1 MLRAREMS
9 GAAAETGIFMTV
21 LLQTAKTDPS
31 FIYAL
36 RGVTEAAA
44 RAAYDWIGRGD
55 KIKGDLAGVEAMRRA
70 LNALPVGGTVVIG
83 EGEKDEAPELSKG
96 ETVGDAAAP
105 LQFDIAVD
113 PVEGTSYL
121 AKGMTNAMAVIAMAP
136 RGTLFDPGPAFYM
149 EKFAGPP
156 AVRGKID
163 PAAPVEEKLKIL
175 AGALG
180 KPVSEITVY
189 VLEKPRHRELVG
201 RIHAAGARVAL
212 YPAGDVAG
220 ALMAAIP
227 DSGVDALMGTGGT
240 PEGVISACAIRLLG
254 GEFMARLDPQLPT
267 EIVTVREAGL
277 DTTHWLGV
285 DELVRSDEAFFCA
298 TGITTGLL
306 FEGVERS
313 RTHEKTQTLM
323 ISGPSGERQILTTW
337 HPRGPSA

>member
-1 MLRAREMS
+1 MPQKSSPVEGKS
-9 GAAAETGIFMTV
+9 
-21 LLQTAKTDPS
+21 DPS
-31 FIYAL
+31 FVYAL

-55 KIKGDLAGVEAMRRA
+55 KHQGDLAGVEAMRA
-70 LNALPVGGTVVIG
+70 AFNGMPVGGTVVIG
-83 EGEKDEAPELSKG
+83 EGEKDEAPELYKG
-96 ETVGDAAAP
+96 ERLGDPDSP

-136 RGTLFDPGPAFYM
+136 RGAMFDPSPAFYM

-156 AVRGKID
+156 EAKGKID
-163 PAAPVEEKLKIL
+163 PAAPVEDKLAAL
-175 AGALG
+175 AGALA

-189 VLEKPRHRELVG
+189 VLEKPRHKALVE

-227 DSGVDALMGTGGT
+227 ESGIDALMGTGGT
-240 PEGVISACAIRLLG
+240 PEGVLSACAIRLMG
-254 GEFMARLDPQLPT
+254 GEFIGRLDPQLPS
-267 EIVTVREAGL
+267 EIIAVRDAGL
-277 DTTHWLGV
+277 DTERWYGV
-285 DELVRSDEAFFCA
+285 DELVRSDESYFCA

-306 FEGVERS
+306 FDGVERT
-313 RTHEKTQTLM
+313 RRAEKTQTLM
-323 ISGPSGERQILTTW
+323 IAGPNGDRQILATW
-337 HPRGPSA
+337 HRRDTV